1 MVTTRLKLTAQ
12 LSTLI
17 YLLTIN
23 SLFAQN
29 LDNLLSDKNRIAFGN
44 YLFCEHDY
52 LRAIDEFDFVL
63 KTQWDDSL
71 QFKIATSYYR
81 MMQFDR
87 AYIEFKKIQVN
98 SLLFKQ
104 SQYEQYRTLFMSNNY
119 VLLQKVIDNSTSK
132 SEIPLELLHLKN
144 SSILLRDIQLPLK
157 NGFISAF
164 GKDDRTKIS
173 EFYDWKYDLPY
184 KSPALATIMSAIIP
198 GSGKI
203 YAEEVGDGITAF
215 LLTGLFTYL
224 AVDKFQNNHN
234 SSGWLYSSIAAFFYA
249 GNVYG
254 SATAVQNYN
263 AGIKF
268 NFDREVKIFI
278 NDRNQFLPTPKHLCN

>member
-52 LRAIDEFDFVL
+52 LRAIDEFDFVR

-81 MMQFDR
+81 MMLFDR

>member
-81 MMQFDR
+81 MMLFDR